1 MAQVNVSLPEY
12 WSNLID
18 VVSTKTGEAKSS
30 IASRAIIEFLQK
42 EFLESGLLDRLLKEK
57 I

>member
-12 WSNLID
+12 WAALIE
-18 VVSTKTGEAKSS
+18 VVSEKTGEAKSA
-30 IASRAIIEFLQK
+30 IASRAIIELLQK

-57 I
+57 N

>member
-18 VVSTKTGEAKSS
+18 VVSDKTGEAKSS
-30 IASRAIIEFLQK
+30 IASRAIIDLLRK
-42 EFLESGLLDRLLKEK
+42 DFLESGLLDRLLKEK
-57 I
+57 V